1 MKESRY
7 NMYMKN
13 VETLDTNMD
22 TIVQQQ
28 ASQKKEPQ
36 GPIPI
41 FAWGP
46 QFKKSAPG
54 NVYKVIVSQ
63 MKASTLN
70 HWNY

>member
-13 VETLDTNMD
+13 VETLDTNMGHHCAA
-22 TIVQQQ
+22 
-28 ASQKKEPQ
+28 ASITKKGTSRPHSDICLRP
-36 GPIPI
+36 PIQEI
-41 FAWGP
+41 R
-46 QFKKSAPG
+46 PG

-70 HWNY
+70 H